1 MINTHQLVS
10 RVPLLG
16 EQRFVCGLP
25 VGKTERR
32 VPLLGEQTQKEVSV
46 VPLLG
51 EQRFVWEVS
60 RGLWITLSNNPG
72 TVVLL

>member
-16 EQRFVCGLP
+16 EQRFVVVC
-25 VGKTERR
+25 
-32 VPLLGEQTQKEVSV
+32 LLGRLKDGFPCWENEGLSV